1 MNFDAN
7 GLFNPEN
14 KFWMFM
20 DKIMNLCVIGFLWLL
35 FSLPVV
41 TAGAATT
48 ALFSY
53 TLRMTQNEEGYIFK
67 SFWNSFRENFVRS
80 TMLWLCVAGIG
91 LFLAVDL
98 YACQFLPFGTS
109 VRLGVRIVLARIGF
123 VYFLTVLYVFP
134 LTSAFSISF
143 KKTVMDALIM
153 SVGNLYVSVTILVI
167 YGIFAVVSWFV
178 PVLFMVWF
186 ALASYFASHFY
197 HSVFQ
202 RYMPEDEEN
211 SNNSW

>member
-109 VRLGVRIVLARIGF
+109 VRLGVRIVLA
-123 VYFLTVLYVFP
+123 
-134 LTSAFSISF
+134 SI